1 MSKKKSKKHNKKK
14 DIKKQSHS
22 KFLHDGIIIDVP
34 YDEVIRKDIS
44 IIKEAIDRLPQNN
57 SNKPII
63 FIEFFDIPSDAV
75 ECNPGAIVLKLYE
88 YLYVAISKYPQILYH
103 MVHSQK
109 FDPKDISNAATI
121 VDFYSDYY
129 CTVPGCRDFDD
140 VIKDLCI
147 YIHGKGK
154 SYNEIF
160 TYLMDN
166 ITYPIST
173 PKPIKEF
180 VFNDIPD
187 IDALTYGITCA
198 FDFGRDYMHCCTEQE
213 FEYENYKFVITYDSD
228 SCNVEVVCKKTDP
241 TLK

>member
-1 MSKKKSKKHNKKK
+1 
-14 DIKKQSHS
+14 
-22 KFLHDGIIIDVP
+22 
-34 YDEVIRKDIS
+34 
-44 IIKEAIDRLPQNN
+44 
-57 SNKPII
+57 
-63 FIEFFDIPSDAV
+63 
-75 ECNPGAIVLKLYE
+75 
-88 YLYVAISKYPQILYH
+88 

-109 FDPKDISNAATI
+109 FDPKDMSNAATI

-147 YIHGKGK
+147 YINGKGK

-173 PKPIKEF
+173 PKPIQEF

>member
-14 DIKKQSHS
+14 TIKKHNPI
-22 KFLHDGIIIDVP
+22 KHITDAVIIDVP
-34 YDEVIRKDIS
+34 YDEVMRKDIS
-44 IIKEAIDRLPQNN
+44 IIKETIDMMPL
-57 SNKPII
+57 NKTDKPTI
-63 FIEFFDIPSDAV
+63 FVEFSEIPVSIV
-75 ECNPGAIVLKLYE
+75 EGNPGAAVLKMYE

-140 VIKDLCI
+140 VIKDLCV
-147 YIHGKGK
+147 YINCKGK

-173 PKPIKEF
+173 PKPIKQF

-187 IDALTYGITCA
+187 IDALTYGVTSA

-213 FEYENYKFVITYDSD
+213 FECENYKFAITYDSD
-228 SCNVEVVCKKTDP
+228 SCIVEIVCEIIE
-241 TLK
+241 

>member
-14 DIKKQSHS
+14 NIKKQNHP
-22 KFLHDGIIIDVP
+22 KLLTDAVIIDVP

-44 IIKEAIDRLPQNN
+44 IIKEAVDRLPQNN
-57 SNKPII
+57 SNKPTI

-140 VIKDLCI
+140 VIKDLCV
-147 YIHGKGK
+147 YINGKGK

-173 PKPIKEF
+173 PKPIKQF

-187 IDALTYGITCA
+187 IDALTYGITSA
-198 FDFGRDYMHCCTEQE
+198 FDFGRDYMHSCTETK
-213 FEYENYKFVITYDSD
+213 FECDNYKFFVSYNSD
-228 SCNVEVVCKKTDP
+228 SCTVEIICKK
-241 TLK
+241 LE

>member
-14 DIKKQSHS
+14 NIKKQNHS

-34 YDEVIRKDIS
+34 YDEVIR
-44 IIKEAIDRLPQNN
+44 
-57 SNKPII
+57 
-63 FIEFFDIPSDAV
+63 
-75 ECNPGAIVLKLYE
+75 
-88 YLYVAISKYPQILYH
+88 
-103 MVHSQK
+103 
-109 FDPKDISNAATI
+109 KDISNAATI

-140 VIKDLCI
+140 VIKDLCV
-147 YIHGKGK
+147 YINGKGK

-166 ITYPIST
+166 ITYPISA
-173 PKPIKEF
+173 PKPIKSF

-198 FDFGRDYMHCCTEQE
+198 FDFGRDYLHSCTETK
-213 FEYENYKFVITYDSD
+213 FECDNYKFVISYNSD
-228 SCNVEVVCKKTDP
+228 SCTVEIICEK
-241 TLK
+241 LE

>member
-1 MSKKKSKKHNKKK
+1 
-14 DIKKQSHS
+14 
-22 KFLHDGIIIDVP
+22 
-34 YDEVIRKDIS
+34 
-44 IIKEAIDRLPQNN
+44 
-57 SNKPII
+57 
-63 FIEFFDIPSDAV
+63 
-75 ECNPGAIVLKLYE
+75 
-88 YLYVAISKYPQILYH
+88 

-147 YIHGKGK
+147 YINGKGK

>member
-1 MSKKKSKKHNKKK
+1 MSKKKRKKHCRKKNINKYNP
-14 DIKKQSHS
+14 IKHITDA
-22 KFLHDGIIIDVP
+22 LIIDVP

-44 IIKEAIDRLPQNN
+44 IIKETIDLMLLNKT
-57 SNKPII
+57 NKPMI
-63 FIEFFDIPSDAV
+63 FVEFSEIPESIV
-75 ECNPGAIVLKLYE
+75 EGNPGAAVLKMYE

-109 FDPKDISNAATI
+109 FDPKDMSNAATI

-147 YIHGKGK
+147 YINGKGK

-198 FDFGRDYMHCCTEQE
+198 FDFGRDYMHCCTEQK